1 MFVLLS
7 SQASPRYKE
16 DILRCLAAPVNG
28 IVQFRYKKDLVT
40 DEVIAEFNNP
50 RGRQKGPFGEAIVCF
65 VDTTAQGVSPILP
78 VRLATIDS
86 ATVHGTTLSLT
97 LRMKGLADAD
107 TDPFTQ
113 QISQLSGNVNPVR
126 LNNDLTG
133 RFFFKLAGKPTGVNF
148 QETLSQWERVVTKVQ
163 QSGTF
168 ANEAFFWTVVGTE
181 EPSSPVANAD
191 TLQAWSDT
199 INPSASRNLLIYH
212 YRPQAGDNPDAK
224 LVVKPGGSVQPG
236 SPEVIR
242 VDSRYDLHRWL
253 FKTGHPDWSTNYGWI
268 NVQFNDGWSLDLP
281 ANVRSSFFWIAL
293 TVILAGLFISLPN
306 LLGVVQQHA
315 NELDPTFSGPPH
327 WWFIIKA
334 VTALISGPLAVLV
347 VLIGAPRLRP

>member
-28 IVQFRYKKDLVT
+28 VVQFRYRKDLVA
-40 DEVIAEFNNP
+40 DPVITEINQ
-50 RGRQKGPFGEAIVCF
+50 RGQNKGPLGDAIVCF
-65 VDTTAQGVSPILP
+65 VDTTPQGTSPILP
-78 VRLATIDS
+78 VRLVTIVS

-97 LRMKGLADAD
+97 LRMKGLAEGE
-107 TDPFTQ
+107 TGPFTQ
-113 QISQLSGNVNPVR
+113 QVSQLSGNVNPVKQGDN
-126 LNNDLTG
+126 LAG
-133 RFFFKLAGKPTGVNF
+133 RFFFKLTGNPPGVTF

-163 QSGTF
+163 QTPTF
-168 ANEAFFWTVVGTE
+168 ANESFFWTVVGTE
-181 EPSSPVANAD
+181 EPSSPVSNAD
-191 TLQAWSDT
+191 ALSAWTDSLD
-199 INPSASRNLLIYH
+199 PSVSRNLLIYH
-212 YRPQAGDNPDAK
+212 YRPQVGENPDGNLA
-224 LVVKPGGSVQPG
+224 LKPGGSIHAG

-253 FKTGHPDWSTNYGWI
+253 FNTGGPDWATNYGWI
-268 NVQFNDGWSLDLP
+268 RVQSNDGGWSLDLP
-281 ANVRSSFFWIAL
+281 ANVKRSIVWIAF

-306 LLGVVQQHA
+306 VLGVVQQHA
-315 NELDPTFSGPPH
+315 SELDPTFRGSPH

-334 VTALISGPLAVLV
+334 LTALLSGPLAVLV